1 MSAFLFSPNWTLAR
15 RARIRFSLLAV
26 LVFITIACLVMGWMY
41 RPHTYVAEANL
52 QIRYWKTGDAS
63 DRQYDIFCHTQQTL
77 MKTHFVINAA
87 LARRKIAALACVSN
101 QEDPVKWLQDELEVS
116 FLGDGEI
123 MRIALSGGEASM
135 PEYCQ
140 LIDAIISSYTN
151 EVVFKERI
159 RRDEE
164 REAKEATARQIR
176 KELGETLGRL
186 ETLIAAH
193 DSDQS
198 GESAEILLLR
208 AEVKTLT
215 DAWTELQSQMLRER
229 IDDKGLE
236 SRIRLLQPATA
247 SRQ

>member
-1 MSAFLFSPNWTLAR
+1 MAM
-15 RARIRFSLLAV
+15 
-26 LVFITIACLVMGWMY
+26 LVFLTIVCLVMGWMY

-52 QIRYWKTGDAS
+52 QIRYWKTGNAS

-77 MKTHFVINAA
+77 MKSHFVINAA

-101 QEDPVKWLQDELEVS
+101 QEDPVKWLQDELEVT
-116 FLGDGEI
+116 FPGDSEI
-123 MRIALSGGEASM
+123 MEVALSGGSASM

-140 LIDAIISSYTN
+140 LIDAIIDSYIN
-151 EVVFKERI
+151 EVGYKERI
-159 RRDEE
+159 RRDEV
-164 REAKEATARQIR
+164 REAKKTTARGIR
-176 KELGETLGRL
+176 KELRETLDRL

-198 GESAEILLLR
+198 EETAEVLLLR

-229 IDDKGLE
+229 IDDKALE

-247 SRQ
+247 SKQ